1 MIVVMK
7 PAMIM
12 DPVSIKSKVPSAF
25 VTLDGLVTNVRRQL
39 FIALQT
45 HVHMVVA
52 LNQMMDSLVLVTQ
65 DTMEQPVV

>member
-12 DPVSIKSKVPSAF
+12 DPVSIKSAF
-25 VTLDGLVTNVRRQL
+25 VTPDGLVTNVRRQL

-45 HVHMVVA
+45 HVHMAAA
-52 LNQMMDSLVLVTQ
+52 LNQMMDSLVVVTQ